1 MATEWLSGGVEWLQ
15 TRDQRDP
22 STRKAMAHSSRQTKS
37 AARLGW
43 TSVLFVLLSATA
55 ANAHHSYSM
64 FDREKTDTISGTV
77 KSMDMVNPHGWLQ
90 VEAPGPQGAIVEYS
104 LEMGGPGQM
113 ERIGWTQQILK
124 AGDKVTVRLHP
135 LRDGSHGGHLVSV
148 VLPGGQTLQG
158 GGPLQGLRGGPDR

>member
-1 MATEWLSGGVEWLQ
+1 
-15 TRDQRDP
+15 
-22 STRKAMAHSSRQTKS
+22 MAHAPQRSNPATRLSWM
-37 AARLGW
+37 AA
-43 TSVLFVLLSATA
+43 LFVLLTATA
-55 ANAHHSYSM
+55 ATAHHSYSM

-90 VEAPGPQGAIVEYS
+90 VEATGPQGTPVEYS

-113 ERIGWTQQILK
+113 ERVGWTQQSLK
-124 AGDKVTVRLHP
+124 PGDKVTVRLHP

-158 GGPLQGLRGGPDR
+158 GGPPQGLRGGPDR